1 MGITLNI
8 FSGHLGWMFVYLY
21 ECSSAMVL
29 MDLKECGSHI
39 RFLKWT
45 WRPHEKYG
53 WHPPAPVYKMGVSPP
68 DMGENWKGDKIWE
81 FFPAKWI
88 LERHVFL
95 IGKRAEQHP
104 EELLGWVRTGCQ
116 GGSRVGIGFDS
127 GPAETNFSLSLG
139 FKLHTF
145 WMFSYVYTAY
155 IYICTSTFQ
164 GVPNKP

>member
-1 MGITLNI
+1 MGGTPPLQFTKWEFPHPTWVKI
-8 FSGHLGWMFVYLY
+8 GRG
-21 ECSSAMVL
+21 
-29 MDLKECGSHI
+29 I
-39 RFLKWT
+39 RL
-45 WRPHEKYG
+45 
-53 WHPPAPVYKMGVSPP
+53 
-68 DMGENWKGDKIWE
+68 WE

-145 WMFSYVYTAY
+145 WMFLICIYRIYN